1 MVTATPTPAQPEN
14 APNPDML
21 LYYWQQIAQAFP
33 CGSNKV
39 TDDAL
44 HDLYFEIER
53 LKDQQRERLANQNR
67 GE

>member
-1 MVTATPTPAQPEN
+1 MSQPNAQ
-14 APNPDML
+14 ML
-21 LYYWQQIAQAFP
+21 FYYWQQIAQAFP

-53 LKDQQRERLANQNR
+53 LKVLQREKLANQQVTAESAALG